1 MFPYKS
7 MAEVSKKRVNAFK
20 LIIKSN
26 LLNESIK
33 DYLRRKDGMSR
44 GGQRILFVF
53 ILGVFVIWLVK

>member
-1 MFPYKS
+1 

-44 GGQRILFVF
+44 GGQRIFFVF
-53 ILGVFVIWLVK
+53 ILWVFVILLVK